1 MFGLSEANNHQG
13 LSLVLQS
20 GDQILRCEH
29 YNRGYSKVSV
39 LFKDLIVKQE
49 DKYLHLA
56 SLQAIFLS
64 LLCIMIYHNSYSRMK
79 CLDYFKVI

>member
-1 MFGLSEANNHQG
+1 MFGLSEANNHQE

-20 GDQILRCEH
+20 GDQSLRSEP

-39 LFKDLIVKQE
+39 LFKELIVKQE

-56 SLQAIFLS
+56 SSQATFLS
-64 LLCIMIYHNSYSRMK
+64 LLCIMIYHISCSRTK